1 MTVQRLLA
9 RKGTAVYKIEPT
21 ASVAY
26 AAKVLSNYSIGALV
40 VTDIEGATVGI
51 ISERDIVRVLGAR
64 GRAALDTPVADVMTR
79 KVMTCTRNDRVDD
92 IMQRMTE
99 GRLRHLPVVEEGR
112 LIGIVSI
119 GDVVKL
125 RLEEMEQDST
135 VLRECADS
143 KFRERQDALQQE
155 ADLKHAKFPKIF

>member
-51 ISERDIVRVLGAR
+51 ISERDIVRVLSAR
-64 GRAALDTPVADVMTR
+64 GRAALDTPVDEVM
-79 KVMTCTRNDRVDD
+79 N
-92 IMQRMTE
+92 
-99 GRLRHLPVVEEGR
+99 RH
-112 LIGIVSI
+112 
-119 GDVVKL
+119 
-125 RLEEMEQDST
+125 
-135 VLRECADS
+135 
-143 KFRERQDALQQE
+143 
-155 ADLKHAKFPKIF
+155 

>member
-1 MTVQRLLA
+1 M
-9 RKGTAVYKIEPT
+9 
-21 ASVAY
+21 
-26 AAKVLSNYSIGALV
+26 
-40 VTDIEGATVGI
+40 TDIEGATVGI
-51 ISERDIVRVLGAR
+51 ISERDIVRVLSAR
-64 GRAALDTPVADVMTR
+64 GRAALDTPVDEVMTR
-79 KVMTCTRNDRVDD
+79 EVMTCTQNDTVDD
-92 IMQRMTE
+92 IMQRMTK

-119 GDVVKL
+119 RDVVKL

-155 ADLKHAKFPKIF
+155 ADLKHVNFPRIF